1 MPIPMKAEVVQIEQP
16 IREDNTEPAEKS
28 YSVQTG
34 DKLNRSD
41 ARYEVIRMLLD
52 EMSYAEI
59 CQNLKHI
66 FKVDVAETTIM
77 AFKKTYFALYKDMIE
92 KWDRSR
98 HQYIVARVTEEMKL
112 ASKKMVQEVHEIER
126 LKGIV
131 DDRIKKIRN
140 DVEKQNAAYE
150 SVLKDYIKTAAQ
162 LSARLSEITG
172 STGVE
177 EKLKEMV
184 KRTAMAAQKTLHPYV
199 QSDRKDEVFKLFDQ
213 ELEEILLSI
222 ESGAVVAE

>member
-1 MPIPMKAEVVQIEQP
+1 VTIAPRQDILQITP
-16 IREDNTEPAEKS
+16 EDIGVSTERSSPSSGE
-28 YSVQTG
+28 
-34 DKLNRSD
+34 KLNRSD
-41 ARYEVIRMLLD
+41 VKYEIVRMLLD
-52 EMSYAEI
+52 NMSYAEI
-59 CQNLKHI
+59 CSTLKLV
-66 FKVDVAETTIM
+66 FKLDCAETTVM
-77 AFKKTYFALYKDMIE
+77 GFKRNYFALYKDIVE

-98 HQYIVARVTEEMKL
+98 HQYIVARVTEEMKA
-112 ASKKMVQEVHEIER
+112 ASRKMVQEVHEIER

-131 DDRIKKIRN
+131 DDRIKKLRH
-140 DVEKQNAAYE
+140 DEDKQTAAYE
-150 SVLKDYIKTAAQ
+150 GVLKDYVRTAAQ
-162 LSARLSEITG
+162 LSQRLSTITG

-222 ESGAVVAE
+222 ESGSALAE